1 MTEVLEPL
9 SLRVKRSLGD
19 SAFKV
24 FALFVASLIVVLL
37 GLYFY
42 QTGADARLALSK
54 FGSGFIFGS
63 RWDTVSEVYG
73 ILPELL
79 GTLVTSAIGLLIG
92 VPVSLGVAVF
102 LTEISPGRVSG
113 FASSVVELLA
123 AVPSVVYGFWA
134 IAVFVPLFMRPLEHL
149 LGSTLG
155 FLPVFSGRIT
165 GFDVLSAG
173 VILSI
178 MIIPIVSSISREALL
193 AVPVSQREAA
203 YALGAT
209 RSEVIRYSVLGY
221 ARSGVVGGVFLGF
234 GRALGETMAVT
245 MVIGNGLQFA
255 PSLFAP
261 GQTLASL
268 IANNYGEAITQL
280 DTSALVAAGF
290 VLLVISLVVNVGA
303 RLLVRRLV
311 KRGAQF
317 L

>member
-1 MTEVLEPL
+1 MRPELAPR
-9 SLRVKRSLGD
+9 SRRARRSLSDG
-19 SAFKV
+19 AFK
-24 FALFVASLIVVLL
+24 ALALGLGTVLVVLL

-42 QTGADARLALSK
+42 ETGSDAWLALSK
-54 FGSGFIFGS
+54 FGLGFAFGN
-63 RWDTVSEVYG
+63 RWDPVSEVYG

-79 GTLVTSAIGLLIG
+79 GTLATSAVGLLVG
-92 VPVSLGVAVF
+92 VPISLGVAVF
-102 LTEISPGRVSG
+102 LTEIAPGKISG
-113 FASSVVELLA
+113 FVSSVVELLA
-123 AVPSVVYGFWA
+123 AVPSVVYGFWG
-134 IAVFVPLFMRPLEHL
+134 IFVLVPLFMRPLEHFL
-149 LGSTLG
+149 RSVLG
-155 FLPVFSGRIT
+155 FLPLFSGRIT
-165 GFDVLSAG
+165 GFDVFSAG
-173 VILSI
+173 LILSI
-178 MIIPIVSSISREALL
+178 MIIPIVSSVSREALL
-193 AVPVSQREAA
+193 AVPISQREAA

-209 RSEVIRYSVLGY
+209 RSEVIRYSVMGY
-221 ARSGVVGGVFLGF
+221 ARSGVIGGIFLGF

-317 L
+317 I

>member
-1 MTEVLEPL
+1 MASRPARP
-9 SLRVKRSLGD
+9 SMRANRSLGD
-19 SAFKV
+19 SSFRLLAFI
-24 FALFVASLIVVLL
+24 LASFIVILL
-37 GLYFY
+37 ALYFY
-42 QTGADARLALSK
+42 ETGVDARMAFAWS
-54 FGSGFIFGS
+54 GTGFIFGS
-63 RWDTVSEVYG
+63 SWNPGSEIYG
-73 ILPELL
+73 VLPEIL

-92 VPVSLGVAVF
+92 VPVSLGVAIF
-102 LTEISPGRVSG
+102 LTEVAHGKVSG
-113 FASSVVELLA
+113 LAASVVELLA

-134 IAVFVPLFMRPLEHL
+134 IAVFVPLFMRPVEHFL
-149 LGSTLG
+149 QGALG
-155 FLPVFSGRIT
+155 FLPAFSGRIT

-178 MIIPIVSSISREALL
+178 MIIPIVSSISREAFL
-193 AVPVSQREAA
+193 AVPISQREAA

-209 RSEVIRYSVLGY
+209 RSEVIRFSVIGY
-221 ARSGVVGGVFLGF
+221 ARSGVIAGIFLGF

-245 MVIGNGLQFA
+245 MVVGNGLQFA

-290 VLLVISLVVNVGA
+290 ILLLISLLVNVSA

-317 L
+317 I

>member
-1 MTEVLEPL
+1 MSSDLGPN
-9 SLRVKRSLGD
+9 RMAGRRSLGD
-19 SAFKV
+19 STFKV
-24 FALFVASLIVVLL
+24 LALGLASFILVLFV
-37 GLYFY
+37 LYFY
-42 QTGADARLALSK
+42 QTGADARLAFSR
-54 FGSGFIFGS
+54 FGLGFIFSS

-73 ILPELL
+73 VLPELL
-79 GTLVTSAIGLLIG
+79 GTLATSAIGLLIG
-92 VPVSLGVAVF
+92 VPISLGVAVF
-102 LTEISPGRVSG
+102 LTEISPGRVGSL
-113 FASSVVELLA
+113 ASSVVELLA

-134 IAVFVPLFMRPLEHL
+134 VAVFVPLFMRPLEHL

-155 FLPVFSGRIT
+155 FLPLFSGKVT

-178 MIIPIVSSISREALL
+178 MIIPIVSSVSREALL

-209 RSEVIRYSVLGY
+209 RSEVIRYSVIGY
-221 ARSGVVGGVFLGF
+221 ARSGVIGGVFLGF

-280 DTSALVAAGF
+280 DTSALIAAGF
-290 VLLVISLVVNVGA
+290 VLLVISLVVNASA
-303 RLLVRRLV
+303 RFLVRRLV

-317 L
+317 V

>member
-1 MTEVLEPL
+1 M
-9 SLRVKRSLGD
+9 RANRSLGD
-19 SAFKV
+19 NSFRLLAFI
-24 FALFVASLIVVLL
+24 LASFIVILL
-37 GLYFY
+37 ALYFY
-42 QTGADARLALSK
+42 ETGVDARLAFARS
-54 FGSGFIFGS
+54 GAGFIFGS
-63 RWDTVSEVYG
+63 SWNPGSEVYG
-73 ILPELL
+73 VLPEIL
-79 GTLVTSAIGLLIG
+79 GTLVTSAIGLLVG
-92 VPVSLGVAVF
+92 VPVSLGVAIF
-102 LTEISPGRVSG
+102 LTEIARGRVSG
-113 FASSVVELLA
+113 LAASLVELLA

-134 IAVFVPLFMRPLEHL
+134 IAVFVPLFMRPLEHFL
-149 LGSTLG
+149 QSALG
-155 FLPVFSGRIT
+155 FLPAFSGRIT

-178 MIIPIVSSISREALL
+178 MIIPIVSSISREAFL
-193 AVPVSQREAA
+193 AVPISQREAA

-209 RSEVIRYSVLGY
+209 RSEVIRFSVIGY
-221 ARSGVVGGVFLGF
+221 ARSGVIAGIFLGF

-245 MVIGNGLQFA
+245 MVVGNGLQFA

-290 VLLVISLVVNVGA
+290 ILLLISLLVNVSA

-317 L
+317 I

>member
-1 MTEVLEPL
+1 MTA
-9 SLRVKRSLGD
+9 KKSLGD
-19 SAFKV
+19 ATFKV
-24 FALFVASLIVVLL
+24 LAL
-37 GLYFY
+37 GLASFTLVLVVFYFY
-42 QTGADARLALSK
+42 QTGADARLAFSK
-54 FGSGFIFGS
+54 FGIGFILGNK
-63 RWDTVSEVYG
+63 WDPVSELYG
-73 ILPELL
+73 VLPELL

-92 VPVSLGVAVF
+92 VPISLGVAIF
-102 LTEISPGRVSG
+102 LTEIAPGRVGSL
-113 FASSVVELLA
+113 ASSVVELLA

-134 IAVFVPLFMRPLEHL
+134 VAVFVPLFMRPLEHF
-149 LGSTLG
+149 LGGALG
-155 FLPVFSGRIT
+155 FLPIFSGRVT

-178 MIIPIVSSISREALL
+178 MIIPLVSSVSREALL
-193 AVPVSQREAA
+193 AVPISQREAA

-209 RSEVIRYSVLGY
+209 RSEVIRHSVVGY
-221 ARSGVVGGVFLGF
+221 ARSGVIGGVFLGF

-245 MVIGNGLQFA
+245 MVIGNGLQFV
-255 PSLFAP
+255 PSLFSP

-290 VLLVISLVVNVGA
+290 VLLLISLVVNVSA